1 MTVGDGGAD
10 ELAAA
15 AAAAAGAAG
24 SGLADASAPA
34 AAPSAPTAAV
44 SASPPSA
51 GAAAAGSFLG
61 VSSLSNIKSTHSI
74 GTQTLYVCT
83 KRQGVERIHFALC
96 TVSVVLENFSD
107 TRT

>member
-1 MTVGDGGAD
+1 VTVGDGGAD

-15 AAAAAGAAG
+15 AAGAGAAG

-51 GAAAAGSFLG
+51 GAAAGSFLG
-61 VSSLSNIKSTHSI
+61 VSSLSHIKSTHSI
-74 GTQTLYVCT
+74 GTRTLYVCT

-96 TVSVVLENFSD
+96 TVSVVHENFSY